1 MHIGAP
7 QYIRQILTSI
17 KGEIDSNTII
27 VGGSNTPLSS
37 MDRSSRQKINKET
50 QALSDKLDQ
59 MDLTDIYRE
68 HSIRKQQNTHSFQEH
83 MDYSPE

>member
-50 QALSDKLDQ
+50 QALSDKLRPDG
-59 MDLTDIYRE
+59 L
-68 HSIRKQQNTHSFQEH
+68 N
-83 MDYSPE
+83 